1 MTEMTTRVL
10 IVDDDVGFLE
20 GLKATLVGQGYQ
32 VDRSS
37 HGADALMAIRLVRPD
52 VVLLDIR
59 MRGISGVEVLKRI
72 RTMDPT
78 IPVIMVTAAD
88 DPVVIRETREIG
100 AYGYLVKPIEEARLT
115 RMITEAVAVSR
126 PGRDGLGRLARPVGK
141 AAEAKG

>member
-1 MTEMTTRVL
+1 
-10 IVDDDVGFLE
+10 
-20 GLKATLVGQGYQ
+20 
-32 VDRSS
+32 
-37 HGADALMAIRLVRPD
+37 
-52 VVLLDIR
+52 
-59 MRGISGVEVLKRI
+59 
-72 RTMDPT
+72 MDPT